1 MTQSLRKGT
10 PERRKVT
17 ATTPTIGRGRVNG
30 SSVETENS
38 NSISKS
44 IDQHRWP
51 AKSQQNQANF
61 MNRSLDCGVSLRN
74 LNGTGNN
81 VVRSLR
87 NSLLDPRAS
96 HDATLRSESNK
107 NCGSEPELVPSDN
120 ESVTSGS
127 SSGAQGNGGG
137 QPQQASRAVVV
148 PARFCNV
155 STRNCE

>member
-1 MTQSLRKGT
+1 
-10 PERRKVT
+10 
-17 ATTPTIGRGRVNG
+17 
-30 SSVETENS
+30 
-38 NSISKS
+38 
-44 IDQHRWP
+44 
-51 AKSQQNQANF
+51 